1 METCYALCRAYGRH
15 RLAEHYFHAWVDPG
29 DDDVLIQGM
38 LQGACKAPVIG
49 LVPGSV
55 ELTVDGHQGLS
66 LLILLKVPSLH

>member
-1 METCYALCRAYGRH
+1 METCYALCRAHGRH
-15 RLAEHYFHAWVDPG
+15 RLAEHASVDPG

-38 LQGACKAPVIG
+38 LQGACKAPVTG